1 MRKLY
6 IILAIILM
14 LIFSLFYYK
23 KSKLGNNIINLSE
36 KKNIENILSNNFKYD
51 SNVKVKIYSNK
62 NKNEY
67 SLKIKED
74 RKNSLIEVLGK
85 KEISGLKIE
94 KKNGNLII
102 KNNKLKLEKIYE
114 NYKEFTDNSLL
125 LSSFV
130 KEYMETENKE
140 KYEENGKIVIRI
152 IPKNYSKYIKYKELY
167 LDKKNENPVK
177 MIIKDSS
184 KQVKISIEY
193 INMEIL

>member
-1 MRKLY
+1 
-6 IILAIILM
+6 M

>member
-6 IILAIILM
+6 IILAIILI

-74 RKNSLIEVLGK
+74 GKNSLIEVLGK
-85 KEISGLKIE
+85 KKISGLKIE